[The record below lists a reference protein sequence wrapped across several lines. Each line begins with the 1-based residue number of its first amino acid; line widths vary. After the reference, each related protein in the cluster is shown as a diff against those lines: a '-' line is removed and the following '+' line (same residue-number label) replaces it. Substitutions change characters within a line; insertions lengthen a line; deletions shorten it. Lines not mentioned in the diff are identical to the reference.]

1 MESNHEGRPHGV
13 QIDQAASNGRTEENS
28 NLLVRQAGDDVAA
41 EAVTEAEGERKDD
54 IVKVG
59 CWHTLLP

>member
-1 MESNHEGRPHGV
+1 MESKHEGRPHGV
-13 QIDQAASNGRTEENS
+13 QIDQAASNGRTEETS
-28 NLLVRQAGDDVAA
+28 QLLVRQAGDVVA